1 MIHNTVRD
9 THDAL
14 IDSLRGLDRLIARAL
29 AAAPAVYG
37 WESGRVQFRGL
48 FISEEDVTHLLA
60 RAPGAPAFDADA
72 ADLVSDLGASVTA
85 LTALA
90 GCDELS
96 PFDRAVVMVALAP
109 EIDLRYERL
118 YAFLQDDVTRRRP
131 SVDLILNLLCPDAR
145 EKLARRAHFAADAPL
160 VRHRLIHFNADTDA
174 GTAASRPPL
183 LARTVTLDEQIVRLL
198 LDDAGLDSRLA
209 TCAVRIPIANASA
222 NAPTPLA
229 SLPLP
234 DGHAA
239 ALERLATRRR
249 ETGEP
254 LRLLFHGD
262 PMPLKRRTA
271 EAVACEASSS
281 TLLAV
286 DLARVSRD
294 RELSE
299 TLRVICRD
307 AQRSQAVL
315 FVDADA
321 YAPAG
326 EEHDRRATFANALD
340 TIARKN
346 VSAIVAAPAAW
357 ATAATAERAASGFIH
372 VAFTPPSFA
381 VRRTLWQTQADAAAI
396 ELTDAD
402 LTALAGRFRLHPDQ
416 IETVFTAARA
426 QAHWHGEPTATTHL
440 FAAARAQSGQP
451 LATLARKVEPIF
463 SWDDLILPPAVS
475 RHLHA
480 LCGRVAHRHRVL
492 EDWGFERT
500 LPLGKGVTALFAGP
514 SGVGKTMAAE
524 VIARELQ
531 LDLYKIDLSGIVS
544 KYIGETEKNLERVF
558 LAAEGAS
565 AILFFDEADALF
577 GKRSEVRDSHDRY
590 ANLEI
595 SYLLQKMEAYDGV
608 AILAS
613 NLRQHLDD
621 AFVRRLAFTIH
632 FPFPD
637 QAHREKIWTAVWPA
651 AAPLASDVDLT
662 WLAAQ
667 FKLSGGHI
675 KNVALAAAFLA
686 AEDDSAIAMRH
697 VFAAL
702 EREYQKMGKPLDL
715 PALEVVS

>member
-1 MIHNTVRD
+1 MSYSAGLLNGAAHD
-9 THDAL
+9 AHDAL
-14 IDSLRGLDRLIARAL
+14 IESLRGLDRVIARAL

-60 RAPGAPAFDADA
+60 RAPGTPAFDAD
-72 ADLVSDLGASVTA
+72 LDLGLGGSPLA
-85 LTALA
+85 ALA
-90 GCDELS
+90 DRHDLT
-96 PFDRAVVMVALAP
+96 PFDQAVMLVALAP

-131 SVDLILNLLCPDAR
+131 SVDLILNLLCADGR

-160 VRHRLIHFNADTDA
+160 VRNRLILLNADTD
-174 GTAASRPPL
+174 GGPAASRPPL
-183 LARTVTLDEQIVRLL
+183 LARTVTLDEQIVHLL

-209 TCAVRIPIANASA
+209 TCAVRIPIANA
-222 NAPTPLA
+222 NAPTPLV

-239 ALERLATRRR
+239 ALERLAIRSR

-271 EAVACEASSS
+271 EAVAYEAASSR
-281 TLLAV
+281 LLAV
-286 DLARVSRD
+286 DLARLSRD

-299 TLRVICRD
+299 ILRVICSD

-315 FVDADA
+315 FIDADA
-321 YAPAG
+321 YAPAA
-326 EEHDRRATFANALD
+326 EEQDRRAMFASALD
-340 TIARKN
+340 TIAQQN
-346 VSAIVAAPAAW
+346 VSAIVAAPTAW
-357 ATAATAERAASGFIH
+357 ATAATAERAASEFVH

-396 ELTDAD
+396 KLTDAD

-416 IETVFTAARA
+416 IETVVTTARA
-426 QAHWHGEPTATTHL
+426 QAHWHGEPTAATHL

-451 LATLARKVEPIF
+451 LATLARKIEPIF

-524 VIARELQ
+524 VVARELQ

-651 AAPLASDVDLT
+651 AAPLARDVDLA